1 MFYLFPRLFRVSF
14 RHCYALYFLELPL
27 QPLALTPSLP
37 FTHIHTH
44 THTHTHV
51 VCLFLAVYSLW
62 VDAWEDFCQV
72 WAPGE
77 AKLPLSIWLICNL
90 TDVYELG
97 VLAFLLSLA
106 SWKLRKHVW
115 LDPSEY
121 IEPKSM
127 HFVQYQCSQLHL
139 IFPIFIFLN
148 PDFFTDWF
156 LKLIF

>member
-37 FTHIHTH
+37 CTH
-44 THTHTHV
+44 THITHTPPHTCSLSLSCCV
-51 VCLFLAVYSLW
+51 LFGWMHGKISIRC
-62 VDAWEDFCQV
+62 EHQ
-72 WAPGE
+72 E
-77 AKLPLSIWLICNL
+77 KAKLPLSVWLTCNL
-90 TDVYELG
+90 TDIYGLG
-97 VLAFLLSLA
+97 ALGFLLSLA

-115 LDPSEY
+115 LDPSKY

-127 HFVQYQCSQLHL
+127 HFVQYHHSQLHL